1 MEKDDE
7 FSKIS
12 SLERM
17 LSQAKASTSPVSLR
31 VKDSTIEVLN
41 LFAEKY
47 DMKVGTVINQILD
60 SYADAYRKQKYRIH
74 ITVRRNLMPIARKI
88 AILSELELAKLVIDA
103 FKDTSN
109 HLPSYDPTE
118 LTEELKKIGASKS
131 TEDCFV
137 HIGDNIIA
145 SDDQT
150 RVGKGYTTYELDNVT
165 HDISGI
171 YIPAHRWLAV
181 VYIFNEYAKICQTE
195 FSQDIPNADILIN
208 CADLISD
215 TETKNFVIH
224 FVFQLARCTDFSE
237 DDDSEI
243 SDHDAISYSD

>member
-60 SYADAYRKQKYRIH
+60 SYADAYRKQEYRIH
-74 ITVRRNLMPIARKI
+74 IT
-88 AILSELELAKLVIDA
+88 ELELAKLVIDA